1 MKRTNEHGKRR
12 KQKRRAAL
20 EAEEDAEWD
29 ALKRKAA
36 LPGSLSILPFSPS
49 AFGFLILAPCTMH
62 THTLHPHMCEGPPS
76 CTYLTTPFAC
86 ACAHAHTA
94 TQYQLAASTSCSIS
108 AARID

>member
-36 LPGSLSILPFSPS
+36 LSGCLSILPFSPS
-49 AFGFLILAPCTMH
+49 AFGFLIDGLILAPCTSP
-62 THTLHPHMCEGPPS
+62 THV
-76 CTYLTTPFAC
+76 
-86 ACAHAHTA
+86 
-94 TQYQLAASTSCSIS
+94 
-108 AARID
+108 